1 MTIIFQAF
9 ATGVMTGMVFSF
21 MKLPIPAPTAF
32 AGIMGIVGIF
42 AGYALVA
49 YVRG

>member
-1 MTIIFQAF
+1 MTTILQAF
-9 ATGVMTGMVFSF
+9 ATGVMTGMVFAF

-42 AGYALVA
+42 AGFALVA